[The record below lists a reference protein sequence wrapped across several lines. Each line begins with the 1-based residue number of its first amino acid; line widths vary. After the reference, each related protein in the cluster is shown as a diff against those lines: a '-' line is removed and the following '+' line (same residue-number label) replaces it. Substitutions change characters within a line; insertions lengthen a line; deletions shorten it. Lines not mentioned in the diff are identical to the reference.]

1 MGGCERNHV
10 NLSLPDCKGP
20 TSVTADLLV
29 GGPHPETIS
38 CVVLYSYFTDSALM
52 ISSVSCLSLNGHS
65 LSLSKVCNNSIKML
79 LHLQSGKH
87 NTDTHTRSNIVRTT
101 VVCCSHSYTS
111 YDYTDRHLRHIKGIP
126 DLIKSTSS
134 TVRSLLA
141 RHGNGLG
148 LSRDA
153 FRAKPTKSKRK
164 EGSSSLPTPPK
175 TGGM

>member
-1 MGGCERNHV
+1 MWEEPRQ
-10 NLSLPDCKGP
+10 LKPARLQRTDLRDCGP
-20 TSVTADLLV
+20 SCRR
-29 GGPHPETIS
+29 GPHPETIS
-38 CVVLYSYFTDSALM
+38 CVVLYSYFTDSALV

-65 LSLSKVCNNSIKML
+65 LSLSKVCNNRIKML
-79 LHLQSGKH
+79 LHLLH
-87 NTDTHTRSNIVRTT
+87 T

-141 RHGNGLG
+141 RQGNGLG